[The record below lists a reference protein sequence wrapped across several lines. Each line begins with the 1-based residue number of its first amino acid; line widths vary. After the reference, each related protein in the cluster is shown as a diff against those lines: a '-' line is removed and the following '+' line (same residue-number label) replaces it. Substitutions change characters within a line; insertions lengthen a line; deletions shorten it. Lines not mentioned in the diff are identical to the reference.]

1 MCIPIYHLARVAEM
15 TLAAKSIE
23 EMRCFQRSVCIVGA
37 TIPTKETTDE
47 TRTPMVGKSRPIT
60 LAKGIEQFRKML
72 ELMTDTIKGTPT
84 TSMKDFP
91 VIQQVLGRYE
101 IFCKILKYTVNKTFH
116 TLHYYIL
123 IFLPIF
129 YKVIPQEPR
138 LRVYL
143 FVKPY
148 FHALRMPQ
156 TLIYQHIGEK
166 VEPHARLLILCA
178 LVSPLDVLSVLDFYL
193 DSVEINA
200 LLLEFIVVLVLL
212 HVGNRKR
219 I

>member
-1 MCIPIYHLARVAEM
+1 M
-15 TLAAKSIE
+15 
-23 EMRCFQRSVCIVGA
+23 
-37 TIPTKETTDE
+37 
-47 TRTPMVGKSRPIT
+47 
-60 LAKGIEQFRKML
+60 
-72 ELMTDTIKGTPT
+72 
-84 TSMKDFP
+84 
-91 VIQQVLGRYE
+91 
-101 IFCKILKYTVNKTFH
+101 
-116 TLHYYIL
+116 
-123 IFLPIF
+123 
-129 YKVIPQEPR
+129 
-138 LRVYL
+138 
-143 FVKPY
+143 KPY

-178 LVSPLDVLSVLDFYL
+178 LVSLLDVLSVLDFYL